1 MRKTQSSINNRFYT
15 HYKETISYDLI
26 LKKNIEN
33 ILEIPKLEKI
43 ILNTTSKVIVY
54 DKKYII
60 PGLIALE
67 IISGQKQKTTAA
79 HKSISGFKLREN
91 QIIGCKVD
99 LRGELMF
106 HFLEKLITI
115 VLPRV
120 RNFRGIFFKFFD
132 GKGNLNLGL
141 SSLLIFPELENYF
154 EYFEFIRGINITLVT
169 SNNKPKPDFFFK
181 KKSFVLQNFEIN
193 KIVSDFA
200 LKNEVFSAKRKSTT
214 FKNEVFLQAE
224 EKSLKVNK
232 IKHKKIMTNT
242 SNSVIKN
249 FSNQNNKQSIENKNA
264 SLLLTSFSLAAQ

>member
-1 MRKTQSSINNRFYT
+1 MKKTESSINNRFYI

-33 ILEIPKLEKI
+33 LLEIPKLKKI

-60 PGLIALE
+60 PGLVALE
-67 IISGQKQKTTAA
+67 IISGQKQKITSA

-106 HFLEKLITI
+106 HFLEKLITVI
-115 VLPRV
+115 LPRV

-132 GKGNLNLGL
+132 GNGNLNLGL

-169 SNNKPKPDFFFK
+169 SNNKLKPNFFLNRTT
-181 KKSFVLQNFEIN
+181 LQNFETN
-193 KIVSDFA
+193 KIISNN
-200 LKNEVFSAKRKSTT
+200 LKY
-214 FKNEVFLQAE
+214 
-224 EKSLKVNK
+224 
-232 IKHKKIMTNT
+232 KKTKTYT
-242 SNSVIKN
+242 SNSVVKSFLN
-249 FSNQNNKQSIENKNA
+249 ENNKQFIQNKNS
-264 SLLLTSFSLAAQ
+264 SLLLTSFKLAAR

>member
-1 MRKTQSSINNRFYT
+1 MKKTESSINNRFYV

-33 ILEIPKLEKI
+33 LLEIPKLKKI

-60 PGLIALE
+60 PGLVALE
-67 IISGQKQKTTAA
+67 IISGQKQKITSA

-106 HFLEKLITI
+106 HFLEKLITV

-132 GKGNLNLGL
+132 GNGNLNLGL

-169 SNNKPKPDFFFK
+169 SNNKLKPNFFLNRTM
-181 KKSFVLQNFEIN
+181 LQNFETN
-193 KIVSDFA
+193 KIISNN
-200 LKNEVFSAKRKSTT
+200 L
-214 FKNEVFLQAE
+214 
-224 EKSLKVNK
+224 
-232 IKHKKIMTNT
+232 KHKKTKTYT
-242 SNSVIKN
+242 SNSVVKSFLN
-249 FSNQNNKQSIENKNA
+249 ENNKQFIQNKNS
-264 SLLLTSFSLAAQ
+264 SLLLTSFKLAAK

>member
-1 MRKTQSSINNRFYT
+1 MKKTQSSINNRFYI
-15 HYKETISYDLI
+15 HYKQTISYDLI

-33 ILEIPKLEKI
+33 IFEIPKLEKI
-43 ILNTTSKVIVY
+43 ILNTTSKVIVH

-115 VLPRV
+115 VLPRI

-169 SNNKPKPDFFFK
+169 SNNQLKPDFFFEK
-181 KKSFVLQNFEIN
+181 TRLPSETDKQSLSAKRKSLSRQNFEIN
-193 KIVSDFA
+193 KMIYDFG
-200 LKNEVFSAKRKSTT
+200 NQVD
-214 FKNEVFLQAE
+214 
-224 EKSLKVNK
+224 K
-232 IKHKKIMTNT
+232 IKNKKIITNT
-242 SNSVIKN
+242 NNSVVNN
-249 FSNQNNKQSIENKNA
+249 FSNQNNKRIIENKNA
-264 SLLLTSFSLAAQ
+264 SLLLTSFQLAVQ

>member
-43 ILNTTSKVIVY
+43 ILNTTSKVIAH

-67 IISGQKQKTTAA
+67 ILCGQKQKTTAA

-91 QIIGCKVD
+91 QLIGCKVD

-169 SNNKPKPDFFFK
+169 SNNKLKPDFFFK
-181 KKSFVLQNFEIN
+181 KTRLILQNFEIN
-193 KIVSDFA
+193 KIVFA
-200 LKNEVFSAKRKSTT
+200 ASLANEVD
-214 FKNEVFLQAE
+214 
-224 EKSLKVNK
+224 K
-232 IKHKKIMTNT
+232 IKHKKIMTNNT
-242 SNSVIKN
+242 SNFIVKS
-249 FSNQNNKQSIENKNA
+249 FSNQNNNQIIENKNA

>member
-1 MRKTQSSINNRFYT
+1 MRKTQSSINNRFYK

-43 ILNTTSKVIVY
+43 ILNTTSKVIAH

-79 HKSISGFKLREN
+79 HKSISGFKLRQN

-120 RNFRGIFFKFFD
+120 RNFRGIFFNFFD

-169 SNNKPKPDFFFK
+169 SNNHLKPDFFFK
-181 KKSFVLQNFEIN
+181 KTRLQPSRQNFKVN
-193 KIVSDFA
+193 KIVSAASKKTSF
-200 LKNEVFSAKRKSTT
+200 LKANQVE
-214 FKNEVFLQAE
+214 
-224 EKSLKVNK
+224 K
-232 IKHKKIMTNT
+232 IKHKKIMTHT
-242 SNSVIKN
+242 SNSVVKS
-249 FSNQNNKQSIENKNA
+249 FSNQNNKRMIKNKNA

>member
-1 MRKTQSSINNRFYT
+1 MKKTESSINNRFYT

-33 ILEIPKLEKI
+33 LLEIPKLKKI

-67 IISGQKQKTTAA
+67 ILSGQKQKRTSA

-132 GKGNLNLGL
+132 GNGNLNLGL
-141 SSLLIFPELENYF
+141 SSLLIFPELENHF

-169 SNNKPKPDFFFK
+169 SNNKLKSNFFLNRTT
-181 KKSFVLQNFEIN
+181 LQNFETN
-193 KIVSDFA
+193 KIISNN
-200 LKNEVFSAKRKSTT
+200 L
-214 FKNEVFLQAE
+214 
-224 EKSLKVNK
+224 
-232 IKHKKIMTNT
+232 KHKKTKNYTN
-242 SNSVIKN
+242 NSVVKN
-249 FSNQNNKQSIENKNA
+249 FSNQNNKQFIQNKNS
-264 SLLLTSFSLAAQ
+264 SLLLTSFKLAAQ

>member
-43 ILNTTSKVIVY
+43 ILNTTSKVIAH

-169 SNNKPKPDFFFK
+169 SNNHLKPDFFFK
-181 KKSFVLQNFEIN
+181 KTRLIFQNFEVN
-193 KIVSDFA
+193 KIVSAGSKKTSF
-200 LKNEVFSAKRKSTT
+200 LKANQVE
-214 FKNEVFLQAE
+214 
-224 EKSLKVNK
+224 K

-242 SNSVIKN
+242 SNSVVKS
-249 FSNQNNKQSIENKNA
+249 FPNQNNKRIIENKNA
-264 SLLLTSFSLAAQ
+264 SLLLTSFSLATQ

>member
-1 MRKTQSSINNRFYT
+1 MKKTQSSINNRFYT
-15 HYKETISYDLI
+15 HYKQTISYDLI

-33 ILEIPKLEKI
+33 IFEIPKLEKI
-43 ILNTTSKVIVY
+43 ILNTTSKVIVH

-169 SNNKPKPDFFFK
+169 SNNQLKPDFFFEK
-181 KKSFVLQNFEIN
+181 NRLICFAGQNFEIN
-193 KIVSDFA
+193 KTVSA
-200 LKNEVFSAKRKSTT
+200 ASKLITLTKNNEVD
-214 FKNEVFLQAE
+214 
-224 EKSLKVNK
+224 K

-242 SNSVIKN
+242 SKSVVKN
-249 FSNQNNKQSIENKNA
+249 FSNQNNKPIIENKNA
-264 SLLLTSFSLAAQ
+264 ALLLTSFQLGVQ

>member
-43 ILNTTSKVIVY
+43 ILNTTSKVVVY
-54 DKKYII
+54 DKKFII

-120 RNFRGIFFKFFD
+120 RNFRGILFKFFD

-169 SNNKPKPDFFFK
+169 SNNQLKPNFFFK
-181 KKSFVLQNFEIN
+181 KTRLKLQNFEIN
-193 KIVSDFA
+193 KVVSA
-200 LKNEVFSAKRKSTT
+200 A
-214 FKNEVFLQAE
+214 
-224 EKSLKVNK
+224 SLANKVDK
-232 IKHKKIMTNT
+232 IKHKKIMTKT
-242 SNSVIKN
+242 SNSVVKN
-249 FSNQNNKQSIENKNA
+249 FSNQNNKRIIENKNA
-264 SLLLTSFSLAAQ
+264 SLLLTSFQLAGR

>member
-169 SNNKPKPDFFFK
+169 SNNKLKPNFFLNRTT
-181 KKSFVLQNFEIN
+181 LQNFETN
-193 KIVSDFA
+193 KIISNN
-200 LKNEVFSAKRKSTT
+200 L
-214 FKNEVFLQAE
+214 
-224 EKSLKVNK
+224 
-232 IKHKKIMTNT
+232 KHKKTKTYT
-242 SNSVIKN
+242 SNSVVKN
-249 FSNQNNKQSIENKNA
+249 FSNQNNKQFIQNKNS
-264 SLLLTSFSLAAQ
+264 SLLLTSFKLAAQ

>member
-1 MRKTQSSINNRFYT
+1 MKKTESSINNRFYI

-33 ILEIPKLEKI
+33 LLEIPKLKKI

-60 PGLIALE
+60 PGLVALE
-67 IISGQKQKTTAA
+67 IISGQKQKITSA

-132 GKGNLNLGL
+132 GNGNLNLGL

-169 SNNKPKPDFFFK
+169 SNNKLKPNFFLNRTT
-181 KKSFVLQNFEIN
+181 LQNFETN
-193 KIVSDFA
+193 KIISNN
-200 LKNEVFSAKRKSTT
+200 LKY
-214 FKNEVFLQAE
+214 
-224 EKSLKVNK
+224 
-232 IKHKKIMTNT
+232 KKTKTYT
-242 SNSVIKN
+242 SNSVVKSFLN
-249 FSNQNNKQSIENKNA
+249 ENNKQFIQNKNS
-264 SLLLTSFSLAAQ
+264 SLLLTSFKLAAR

>member
-1 MRKTQSSINNRFYT
+1 MKKTESSINNRFYT

-33 ILEIPKLEKI
+33 LLEIPKLKKI

-54 DKKYII
+54 DKKHII
-60 PGLIALE
+60 PGLVALE
-67 IISGQKQKTTAA
+67 IISGQKQKITSA

-115 VLPRV
+115 VLPRI

-132 GKGNLNLGL
+132 GNGNLNLGL

-169 SNNKPKPDFFFK
+169 SNNKLKPNFFLNRTT
-181 KKSFVLQNFEIN
+181 LQNFKTN
-193 KIVSDFA
+193 KIIGDN
-200 LKNEVFSAKRKSTT
+200 L
-214 FKNEVFLQAE
+214 
-224 EKSLKVNK
+224 
-232 IKHKKIMTNT
+232 KHKKTTTYI

-249 FSNQNNKQSIENKNA
+249 FSNQNKKQLIQNKNS
-264 SLLLTSFSLAAQ
+264 SLLLTSFKLAAK

>member
-1 MRKTQSSINNRFYT
+1 MKKTQSSINNRFYT
-15 HYKETISYDLI
+15 HYKQTISHDFI

-33 ILEIPKLEKI
+33 IFEIPKLEKI
-43 ILNTTSKVIVY
+43 ILNTTSKVIVH

-115 VLPRV
+115 VLPRI

-132 GKGNLNLGL
+132 GKANLNLGL

-169 SNNKPKPDFFFK
+169 SNNQLKPDFLFEKTRLLYKQSLFK
-181 KKSFVLQNFEIN
+181 SRQNFEIN
-193 KIVSDFA
+193 KMVSDFG
-200 LKNEVFSAKRKSTT
+200 NEVD
-214 FKNEVFLQAE
+214 
-224 EKSLKVNK
+224 K
-232 IKHKKIMTNT
+232 IKNKKIMINTN
-242 SNSVIKN
+242 NSVVKN
-249 FSNQNNKQSIENKNA
+249 FSNQNNKRIIENKNA
-264 SLLLTSFSLAAQ
+264 SLLLTSFQLAVQ

>member
-43 ILNTTSKVIVY
+43 ILNTTSKVIAH

-115 VLPRV
+115 VLPRI

-169 SNNKPKPDFFFK
+169 SNNHLKPDFFFK
-181 KKSFVLQNFEIN
+181 KTRLIFQNFEVN
-193 KIVSDFA
+193 KIVSAGSKKTSF
-200 LKNEVFSAKRKSTT
+200 LKANQVE
-214 FKNEVFLQAE
+214 
-224 EKSLKVNK
+224 K

-242 SNSVIKN
+242 SNSVVKS
-249 FSNQNNKQSIENKNA
+249 FPNQNNKRIIENKNA
-264 SLLLTSFSLAAQ
+264 SLLLTSFSLATQ